1 MDVAQCC
8 YNLTTKKLWVELQ
21 PLRVG
26 HGATASDAPA
36 GGGLPISLL
45 CQEVAG
51 AQRPSP
57 TYLNNLMA
65 WPGLKEEESR
75 PCRVEKRIG
84 GVAYRLK
91 RSAR

>member
-1 MDVAQCC
+1 MGQ
-8 YNLTTKKLWVELQ
+8 Q
-21 PLRVG
+21 PLTP
-26 HGATASDAPA
+26 HTIAA

-57 TYLNNLMA
+57 TYLDNLKA

-75 PCRVEKRIG
+75 PCREADRRG
-84 GVAYRLK
+84 SL
-91 RSAR
+91 